1 MERPTFFRAAD
12 DLDLMAPL
20 SDLSDDDLATP
31 CAARSMALMAKKRG
45 LAQKQP
51 EAPKPA
57 RSGRQLWADITTDDE
72 DNFPA
77 WPPAPKAA
85 PVTTAPEVKISET
98 KGDELLWDPIGLGSS
113 ESYLTDLLY
122 HKTQTKTSGAGTVF
136 DKWSWSTAATD
147 SPDSTLEDFQAD
159 DEDQTP
165 QVEAVQSVQMPV
177 GRQPAQLP
185 SFQLQIQPTQPLQQ
199 PMQPLPLQ
207 MQQPH
212 LQTQPMAMVPVQMQ
226 QDIPQA
232 TTPGMLLAVPYPMPM
247 DWQKKMSM
255 GMGMLPMVMS
265 TTGHQATVAAPEGPP
280 MGTTHRFH
288 QKNSNMGMLSSDA
301 RTFTKKYNKGRL
313 SIVSENKVHFQGTV
327 RYSLQFTEGELCSA
341 DGVGFIL
348 SSDLPCT
355 RNIQKIISVFVN
367 RTGRICIR
375 VHDEVVRCSRRVK
388 ELDVGDWL
396 EVSADLVNQSV
407 SFTVWPQDK
416 SQPSFAT
423 VSFKEVLENARGRVN
438 GVPRNPCGFLAVV
451 IKHVGVSVQLAS

>member
-247 DWQKKMSM
+247 DWQKKKCPWAWACCLWSCRRLDTRRRWQHQRAHLWARRIAFTRRIPTWACSLLMPALS
-255 GMGMLPMVMS
+255 PRS
-265 TTGHQATVAAPEGPP
+265 TT
-280 MGTTHRFH
+280 
-288 QKNSNMGMLSSDA
+288 K
-301 RTFTKKYNKGRL
+301 
-313 SIVSENKVHFQGTV
+313 
-327 RYSLQFTEGELCSA
+327 A
-341 DGVGFIL
+341 D
-348 SSDLPCT
+348 
-355 RNIQKIISVFVN
+355 
-367 RTGRICIR
+367 
-375 VHDEVVRCSRRVK
+375 
-388 ELDVGDWL
+388 
-396 EVSADLVNQSV
+396 
-407 SFTVWPQDK
+407 
-416 SQPSFAT
+416 
-423 VSFKEVLENARGRVN
+423 
-438 GVPRNPCGFLAVV
+438 
-451 IKHVGVSVQLAS
+451 